1 MKKKSLVAMG
11 LAGVMTV
18 GMCVPVLAE
27 DKEYASGTNTGS
39 ADVEVTKALSY
50 TVLIPSKVEIS
61 NNAGS
66 CKVSLK
72 TDPVLDYKGTV
83 TVAPSNLTGDGGN
96 TLALK
101 DTSNNENTINA
112 TFDTAAGTGLKLG
125 ALEQVYTITTQ
136 DATFAGTYRGTVD
149 FSITYS
155 DGSTTP

>member
-1 MKKKSLVAMG
+1 MKKKSLVDMG

-27 DKEYASGTNTGS
+27 DKEYTNGTDTGS
-39 ADVEVTKALSY
+39 ADVEVFKALSY

-72 TDPVLDYKGTV
+72 ANPVLDYNGTV
-83 TVAPSNLTGDGGN
+83 TVAPSNLTGDGGD

-101 DTSNNENTINA
+101 DTKNDENTINA
-112 TFDTAAGTGLKLG
+112 TFNKTVGTGLKLG
-125 ALEQVYTITTQ
+125 TLEQEYTITTQ
-136 DATFAGTYRGTVD
+136 DAIFAGTYTGTVN

-155 DGSTTP
+155 DGITP